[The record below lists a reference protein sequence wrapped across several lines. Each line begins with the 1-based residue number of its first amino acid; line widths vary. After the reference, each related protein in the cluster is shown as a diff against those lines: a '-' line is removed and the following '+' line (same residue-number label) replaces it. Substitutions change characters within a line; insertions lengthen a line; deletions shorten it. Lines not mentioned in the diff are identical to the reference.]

1 MRRVLIVLCAG
12 TVGCAGAPRVPVPP
26 PTASIGSYSGTG
38 CVEVVHVRPTSP
50 EVAGRLLPGGY
61 RLALGTDGQAQVIFA
76 LYGCPAFA
84 LDGRPGPGGVVAEH
98 AVRIEAPDGSPGR
111 HAYLLH
117 LVTSVLPLAAALAP
131 LSDAIELARD
141 ASLEVGHGS
150 PGDPTVVR
158 GRVRADHFEAEWIG
172 DPLVEPPD
180 GPVDP
185 NAKGVTFWLQRGAG
199 RVQLDYS
206 SRLRPRSTGTVTV
219 RSGGVETSGQG
230 AYLRFDPSV
239 RVVR

>member
-1 MRRVLIVLCAG
+1 M
-12 TVGCAGAPRVPVPP
+12 PP
-26 PTASIGSYSGTG
+26 PKPSIGSYSGSG

-50 EVAGRLLPGGY
+50 EVTARLLPDGY
-61 RLALGTDGQAQVIFA
+61 RLALGADGQAQVVFA
-76 LYGCPAFA
+76 LYACSAFA
-84 LDGRPGPGGVVAEH
+84 IDGRPAPGGVVAEH

-117 LVTSVLPLAAALAP
+117 LVTSVLPLAATLAP
-131 LSDAIELARD
+131 LSDAVELARD
-141 ASLEVGHGS
+141 ATFEVGHGS
-150 PGDPTVVR
+150 PGERTVVR
-158 GRVRADHFEAEWIG
+158 GGIRADHFEAEWVG
-172 DPLVEPPD
+172 DPVVEPPE

-185 NAKGVTFWLQRGAG
+185 NAKGVTFWLQSGAG

-206 SRLRPRSTGTVTV
+206 SKLRPRSTGTVTV

-230 AYLRFDPSV
+230 AYLRFDAAV

>member
-1 MRRVLIVLCAG
+1 M
-12 TVGCAGAPRVPVPP
+12 
-26 PTASIGSYSGTG
+26 
-38 CVEVVHVRPTSP
+38 HVRPTSP
-50 EVAGRLLPGGY
+50 DVAARLLPDGY

-76 LYGCPAFA
+76 LYGCGSFA
-84 LDGRPGPGGVVAEH
+84 VDGRPAPGGVVAEH

-131 LSDAIELARD
+131 LSNDIELARD
-141 ASLEVGHGS
+141 AVIEVARVP
-150 PGDPTVVR
+150 PGDPTFVR
-158 GRVRADHFEAEWIG
+158 GSVRGDHFEAEWIG
-172 DPLVEPPD
+172 DPVVEPPD

-185 NAKGVTFWLQRGAG
+185 NAKGVTFWLEAGAG

-219 RSGGVETSGQG
+219 RSGGVETSGPG
-230 AYLRFDPSV
+230 AYLRFDSTV